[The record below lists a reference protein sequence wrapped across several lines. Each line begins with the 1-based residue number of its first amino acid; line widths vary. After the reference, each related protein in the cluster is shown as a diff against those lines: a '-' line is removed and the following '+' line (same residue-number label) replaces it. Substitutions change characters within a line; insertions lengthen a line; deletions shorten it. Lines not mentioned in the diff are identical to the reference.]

1 MPLWFFF
8 ALIAVGLIVGSLAH
22 SVVRHVSI
30 AGTVALGL
38 AGSFLGGVMAWLFIN
53 AGVGLVFA
61 VIGASA
67 LIYVRDRF
75 ASAG

>member
-8 ALIAVGLIVGSLAH
+8 SLIAVGLIVGALAY
-22 SVVRHVSI
+22 SVVHQVSI

-38 AGSFLGGVMAWLFIN
+38 AGSFLGGVIAWLFID
-53 AGVGLVFA
+53 AAVGLVFA

-75 ASAG
+75 VSYG

>member
-8 ALIAVGLIVGSLAH
+8 ALIAVGLIVGALAH

-38 AGSFLGGVMAWLFIN
+38 AGSLLGGVMAWLFID
-53 AGVGLVFA
+53 AAFGLVFA

-75 ASAG
+75 VSDR